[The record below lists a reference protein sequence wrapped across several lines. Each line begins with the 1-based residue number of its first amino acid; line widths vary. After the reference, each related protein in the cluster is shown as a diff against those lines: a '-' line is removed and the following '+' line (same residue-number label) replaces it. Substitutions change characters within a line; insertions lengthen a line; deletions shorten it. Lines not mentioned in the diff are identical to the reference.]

1 MSKNTMFAKGS
12 LVVLFILILSCARQS
27 RKVYKTKTIG
37 IIPKP
42 TLVEKGVGFF
52 TLNDE
57 TIIVFS
63 ESDEAKLKAQQLG
76 TLLGIGFSKIRSS
89 ASQGSIPNSI
99 ILKISEEGIKD
110 TEGYTLDVSEEHI
123 RIGAPD
129 GAGLFYGIQTLR
141 QLLPKA
147 YKTSVDIG
155 NRACKIPTVNIID
168 SPKFGWRGMM
178 LDVSRHF
185 FPTDS
190 VKRFID
196 HLARYKFNVF
206 HIHLTDDQGW
216 RFESEKYPKLTE
228 IGAWRV
234 DRSGKRW
241 FDREPQRPGEKPTYG
256 GFYTKDELN
265 DIVVYARSK
274 HIEVLP
280 EIDVPGH
287 SRAIVAS
294 YPELGCAT
302 MPVHV
307 ATGGIASNNTVNPG
321 KEEVYRFVE
330 DIIEEV
336 AEIFPFPYIHIG
348 GDEAIK
354 TNWYTDPF
362 CQKKMKEEGLH
373 DVDELQSY
381 FIKRIEKIVN
391 SKGKKLIGWDE
402 ILEGGLAPDATVM
415 SWRGIRGGIE
425 SANMGHD
432 VIMAPNTHAYF
443 DLFQADPKFEPD
455 AFSRLWLKDVHAFN
469 PVIDEITPEKRK
481 HILGGHGA
489 LWSEFVANLNHGEY
503 MLLPRMLALSE
514 SIWSKNRSDWN
525 ELLTNIQHEFRRLDT
540 DGINYSKSIY
550 NVNIVSEKGVT
561 GKLIVKLFTQSG
573 SENIRY
579 TMDGSDPTANSTLY
593 KMPFEMPERPFVL
606 KAAAFEGDALQSNVI
621 TDENFVDH
629 LARGAKTTLD
639 PNTPQAK
646 IVHKLTDGVQGSKTY
661 MDGRWLPAAGARK
674 DVAVQISLSEAKAV
688 GNVSMNFLQDPA
700 ESVFWPSEIVVSVS
714 KDGQTFTTLQKKRI
728 VKEHQ
733 YTDIKTIRF
742 NIDSGKIKA
751 VKIEAKN
758 EGGIRAGLKRKG
770 SIFMDEIVVD

>member
-12 LVVLFILILSCARQS
+12 LVVLFILILSCAKQP

-89 ASQGSIPNSI
+89 ASQGTVSNSI
-99 ILKISEEGIKD
+99 ILKISEESIKD

-141 QLLPKA
+141 QLLPKT

-155 NRACKIPTVNIID
+155 NRVCKIPTVNIID

-185 FPTDS
+185 LPTDS

-241 FDREPQRPGEKPTYG
+241 FDREPQRMEEKPSYG
-256 GFYTKDELN
+256 GFYTKEELK
-265 DIVVYARSK
+265 DIVAYARSK

-302 MPVHV
+302 VPVHV

-321 KEEVYRFVE
+321 KEEVYLFLEGV
-330 DIIEEV
+330 IEEV

-354 TNWYTDPF
+354 TNWLTDSF
-362 CQKKMKEEGLH
+362 CQKKMKEQGLR

-381 FIKRIEKIVN
+381 FIKRVEKIVN
-391 SKGKKLIGWDE
+391 GLGKSMIGWDE
-402 ILEGGLAPDATVM
+402 ILEGGLAPNATVM
-415 SWRGIRGGIE
+415 SWRGVEGGTE

-432 VIMAPNTHAYF
+432 VIMSPNSNAYF
-443 DLFQADPKFEPD
+443 DLFQGDPKFEPD
-455 AFSRLWLKDVHAFN
+455 AYHKLWLKEVYDFN
-469 PVIDEITPEKRK
+469 PVLDEITLDKRK

-489 LWSEFVANLNHGEY
+489 LWTEFVPNLNHAEY
-503 MLLPRMLALSE
+503 MLFPRMLALSE
-514 SIWSKNRSDWN
+514 AIWSKEKSDWN
-525 ELLTNIQHEFRRLDT
+525 ELLTNIDHEFRRLDT

-550 NVNIVSEKGVT
+550 NVNIVPEKGAADKT
-561 GKLIVKLFTQSG
+561 MIKLFTQSG

-579 TMDGSDPTANSTLY
+579 TMDGSDPTASSTLY
-593 KMPFEMPERPFVL
+593 KTPFEIPEQSFIL
-606 KAAAFEGDALQSNVI
+606 KAAAFEGDKIQSNVI
-621 TDENFVDH
+621 TGENFVNH
-629 LARGAKTTLD
+629 LARGAVATLD
-639 PNTPQAK
+639 SNTPQAR
-646 IVHKLTDGVQGSKTY
+646 IIGKLTDGVGGSRTY
-661 MDGRWLPAAGARK
+661 MDGRWLP
-674 DVAVQISLSEAKAV
+674 VASANKYAVIQVSLNKSKVVEK
-688 GNVSMNFLQDPA
+688 VSMNFLQDPA
-700 ESVFWPSEIVVSVS
+700 ESVFWPSDVVISIS
-714 KDGQTFTTLQKKRI
+714 KDGKFFKVLQKKKI
-728 VKEHQ
+728 IKEHQ
-733 YTDIKTIRF
+733 YTGIKTVQF
-742 NIDSGKIKA
+742 NIDDKNIKA
-751 VKIEAKN
+751 VKVVAKN
-758 EGGIRAGLKRKG
+758 EGGIRAGLKWQGR
-770 SIFMDEIVVD
+770 IYIDEIKLE